1 MSVAENYSQV
11 IADLLADNPDAAIA
25 LWDVVTRND
34 DVPFVMDVHARLSA
48 LGSLDPLVEAL
59 SRKAGPHLGSTTDA
73 AQTDAQKH
81 DLWTVKGS

>member
-1 MSVAENYSQV
+1 MSVAENYSRV
-11 IADLLADNPDAAIA
+11 IADLLASNPDAAIA

-34 DVPFVMDVHARLSA
+34 DVPFVTDVHARLSA

-59 SRKAGPHLGSTTDA
+59 SRQAGPRLGVQTDSP
-73 AQTDAQKH
+73 QTDAQKH